1 MVVKI
6 LARLIKILQKTY
18 PQQVSEYLELDI
30 MNLMEDVQA
39 HINELTST
47 QIKEVASKKKETSS
61 SMFDDFY
68 SGFSGEKDIS
78 KENAATKANKAKG
91 EDNKSKVINL
101 KLFFFYS
108 D

>member
-6 LARLIKILQKTY
+6 LARLIKTLQKSY

-47 QIKEVASKKKETSS
+47 QVKEVTAKKIETASSI
-61 SMFDDFY
+61 FDDFY
-68 SGFSGEKDIS
+68 SGFGGQG
-78 KENAATKANKAKG
+78 A
-91 EDNKSKVINL
+91 
-101 KLFFFYS
+101 
-108 D
+108 